1 MADNY
6 IVFFIFLI
14 GTIVVDLLFR
24 FGVSKYLKNPS
35 TDSYFLYILA
45 QKAVPPVNK
54 IIYITGVYFAISS
67 LDLIESAQVSF
78 NSIYLILILAATA
91 WLGFRVIDSLG
102 CFFSEKLIKQEKS
115 SIIYLVPI
123 VTRILNA
130 ILGLIIL
137 IILLQK
143 LGYNVSS
150 ILAGLGI
157 TGLAFGL
164 AAKDT
169 LSDILSS
176 FKLILDDVF
185 KLGDFITV
193 SETLNGEAVQG
204 TVIDISLFSIKL
216 RTVDDTIVVI
226 SNHKMADMT
235 VKNFSKRQKFRLD
248 EFISISY
255 DMETPQV
262 ERAVELCREVLKNHP
277 QIEEGFSIYF
287 NKFGDTSLKIIL
299 QAYATTT
306 DYVEYL
312 EIREEILIGIKKAF
326 DSENID
332 FAATHV
338 PGF

>member
-1 MADNY
+1 MAENY
-6 IVFFIFLI
+6 VVFFIFLI
-14 GTIVVDLLFR
+14 GTIVLDLFFR

-45 QKAVPPVNK
+45 QKAVSPINK
-54 IIYITGVYFAISS
+54 IIYITGVYFAVSS
-67 LDLIESAQVSF
+67 LDLIEATQASF
-78 NSIYLILILAATA
+78 NSIYLILMLVTTA
-91 WLGFRVIDSLG
+91 WLGFRVIDCLG
-102 CFFSEKLIKQEKS
+102 CFFSEKLIKHEKS
-115 SIIYLVPI
+115 SVVYLVPI
-123 VTRILNA
+123 VTRILNV
-130 ILGLIIL
+130 ILGIIIL

-204 TVIDISLFSIKL
+204 TVVDISLFSIKL

-235 VKNFSKRQKFRLD
+235 IKNFSKRQKFRLG
-248 EFISISY
+248 EFICISY
-255 DMETPQV
+255 DMETHQL

-277 QIEEGFSIYF
+277 QIEKGFNVYF
-287 NKFGDTSLKIIL
+287 NKFDETSLKIIL
-299 QAYATTT
+299 EAYATTA

-312 EIREEILIGIKKAF
+312 EIREEVLIGIKKVF
-326 DSENID
+326 DAENID
-332 FAATHV
+332 FAPTHV